1 MRLEDDELEAL
12 RRWGQA
18 LREAGGEE
26 LAPAG
31 RAILMLLGEVE
42 RLRLEL
48 SLRRPSR
55 EDLPSGE
62 VVADPGEA
70 LPSTLR
76 GRLRRELAEGTGSD
90 AEEQGST
97 TSPEAWIQSLR
108 RPD

>member
-55 EDLPSGE
+55 EDLPNRE
-62 VVADPGEA
+62 VVADPGET

-76 GRLRRELAEGTGSD
+76 GRLQQELAEETGSEAD
-90 AEEQGST
+90 EQRT
-97 TSPEAWIQSLR
+97 TSSPEAWIDSLR
-108 RPD
+108 RQD